1 MNNPVFDIDNWRE
14 IGATLAQNKT
24 RTLLT
29 AFGIFWGTA
38 ILALLLGGAGGFKS
52 FMTRQFEG
60 VATNQAFISP
70 SRTTKSYHGFN
81 KGRTFTL
88 SRKDLDQIRT
98 AVPQIEAITAVNA
111 SGADAMFG
119 THKSST
125 TLLGVGADYARIL
138 TPVIYEGRFLNEV
151 DDAMGRKVCVVGK
164 RVANELFGTMSP
176 IGQEISVNGIY
187 YKVVGV
193 AGQTSEV
200 NIMSKIDDS
209 VLITNDNM
217 RRCYNLGDD
226 VGIIS
231 FTVSDR
237 YSPSDFESRIRRI
250 LSNNHLFDPTD
261 DGAVWFFDVSSQ
273 FAMVDNLFTGIDLL
287 ALFVGLGTLISGIIG
302 VGNIMWIIVR
312 ERTQEI
318 GIRRAIGAKPRD
330 IIIQIL
336 CEGMILTLV
345 AGLAGITFAAI
356 VLGVV
361 QVLLSPPGVTPLA
374 FQMPFATAVAIL
386 AIFLLLG
393 TLAGLIPSIKAMRIK
408 PIEALNSK

>member
-38 ILALLLGGAGGFKS
+38 ILAMLLGGAGGFKS
-52 FMTRQFEG
+52 FMNRQFEG

-70 SRTTKSYHGFN
+70 NRTTKSYHGFN
-81 KGRTFTL
+81 KGRSFTL
-88 SRKDLDQIRT
+88 SRKDVEQIRM
-98 AVPQIEAITAVNA
+98 AVPQIEAITAANA
-111 SGADAMFG
+111 MGGEAMFG
-119 THKSST
+119 THKSTT
-125 TLLGVGADYARIL
+125 TLLGVGSDYARIL

-151 DDAMGRKVCVVGK
+151 DDAMDRKVCVVGK

-209 VLITNDNM
+209 VIVTNDNM
-217 RRCYNLGDD
+217 RRSYNLGDD

-231 FTVSDR
+231 FTVSDNC
-237 YSPSDFESRIRRI
+237 SPSDFEARIRRI

-261 DGAVWFFDVSSQ
+261 EGAVWFFDVSSQ

-336 CEGMILTLV
+336 CEGMILTLI

-361 QVLLSPPGVTPLA
+361 QMLLAPPGAAPFA
-374 FQMPFATAVAIL
+374 FQMPFATAVGIL
-386 AIFLLLG
+386 AVFLLLG